1 MLRLLGTLGRRRA
14 RGRAL
19 LSVLGIALGV
29 ALGYGIYLVNRA
41 AVEDLAASVRAVAGE
56 ADLQVRGGRSGFPEA
71 LYPRIARLPGVAW
84 VNPGLELD
92 AGIAG
97 TERTIRVIGVD
108 VLRQGKPELL
118 APDKVL
124 LSPLFFFSSRRRHT
138 RSTRDWSSD
147 VCSSDLSGSNS
158 RISATQGSIPFRSR
172 TGPLRFRS
180 ASRSPAVP
188 SR

>member
-1 MLRLLGTLGRRRA
+1 MLRLLAVLGRRRS
-14 RGRAL
+14 RGRAA
-19 LSVLGIALGV
+19 LSILGIALGV
-29 ALGYGIYLVNRA
+29 ALGYGVYLVNRA

-71 LYPRIARLPGVAW
+71 LYPQIARLPGVAW

-118 APDKVL
+118 AADKVF
-124 LSPLFFFSSRRRHT
+124 LSPLAQPLGKHLRLVVGQRVVELEVAGVADLKGFAALT
-138 RSTRDWSSD
+138 DIST
-147 VCSSDLSGSNS
+147 
-158 RISATQGSIPFRSR
+158 AQ
-172 TGPLRFRS
+172 
-180 ASRSPAVP
+180 
-188 SR
+188 